1 AISLVNTMV
10 MATSDRVRDL
20 AVLRLAGATRWQ
32 VLRLIGAESLT
43 VVVVGAVLGLVVA
56 GLDLAGMRWAL
67 RLLSVP
73 SATDLPWTALAGV
86 VGTCA
91 VLAVIGSVLPAA
103 TPLRRRAVE
112 LAGVRE

>member
-1 AISLVNTMV
+1 MPPP
-10 MATSDRVRDL
+10 ATSDRVRDL

-91 VLAVIGSVLPAA
+91 VLAVIRSVLPAA
-103 TPLRRRAVE
+103 TSLRRRAVE